1 MITEFIHYLGTDTAS
16 LGARRLGYAGEAAA
30 LEARH
35 YRCRRA
41 WAAHLAATRGA
52 LLRAVDLALP
62 DPACAL
68 LVGAGSV
75 HDLPLAELMDRFERI
90 VLLDIAF
97 GVAARRL
104 AARWPKRLYL
114 CRHDV
119 TGIVDWLANH
129 KSLPPAE
136 RLNRPAL
143 PQLDVKPSWV
153 ASVNCLIQLPLLPLN
168 YLADKVSDESALETF
183 GRALI
188 QGHLR
193 WLQAWHAPICLISEV
208 EDRHFDRHGVL
219 AGSSDYRELLQGI
232 TAGAACVGR
241 WPWQIHPPGE
251 LADGR
256 HEIRIV
262 EAWCV

>member
-1 MITEFIHYLGTDTAS
+1 MIAEFIHYLATRTAS
-16 LGARRLGYAGEAAA
+16 TGARRLGYSSEAAA
-30 LEARH
+30 LETRH
-35 YRCRRA
+35 RRCREA
-41 WAAHLAATRGA
+41 WMPHLAATRAA
-52 LLRAVDLALP
+52 LLRAADLARP
-62 DPACAL
+62 NPACAL

-75 HDLPLAELMDRFERI
+75 HDLPLAQLMDRFERI

-97 GVAARRL
+97 GVEARRMTK
-104 AARWPKRLYL
+104 RWPKRLHL

-119 TGIVDWLANH
+119 TGIVDWLARH
-129 KSLPPAE
+129 RRLPPAE
-136 RLNRPAL
+136 MLIRPVL
-143 PQLDVKPSWV
+143 PLLEIKPDWV
-153 ASVNCLIQLPLLPLN
+153 ASVNCLTQLPLLPLN
-168 YLADKVSDESALETF
+168 YLADKVSDESALEAF
-183 GRALI
+183 GRTLI

-193 WLQAWHAPICLISEV
+193 WLQAWRAPICLISEV

-219 AGSSDYRELLQGI
+219 ADSSDYRDLLQGF

-256 HEIRIV
+256 HESRIV